1 MVKTK
6 CKSRILSCI
15 CTALLAFGAGNL
27 ATEIP
32 VYAESG
38 TVYSCTIN
46 RSYSN
51 PVTGEVEDS
60 GGEASY
66 ATGQGMVEG
75 AVYGSGLME
84 VTDSG
89 NYYLTVRLSLMDYT
103 SDHSFT
109 VQNVGDSG
117 WMSTGVA
124 VTANGSDSNGTTA
137 DLCIQVPGENCI
149 VRGSMYVT
157 PMGRN
162 VIFYFYPTNYSEG
175 NSVGMTPAFVT
186 ESSGT
191 SAQENNDTTQ
201 SMDTASAQEE
211 TDSSDE
217 ENGSDTQEE
226 SSDTE
231 GTSGSD
237 VSETAD
243 SDNTTSDTSQNQS
256 DGAGDSGTQGT
267 QSQASINTGSTQSSA
282 ISTQQSTVFQSSSTQ
297 SNGSSTQAASDTD
310 QELNSAQGLSL
321 STASKDSS
329 TTKETAGEESSISLN
344 PYVLLGLTITIS
356 GLILIFAGALVVWY
370 FHRNWR
376 RWSGEDDDDDDE
388 D

>member
-6 CKSRILSCI
+6 WKSRILSCI

-186 ESSGT
+186 ESSG
-191 SAQENNDTTQ
+191 SD
-201 SMDTASAQEE
+201 AQEE
-211 TDSSDE
+211 STDAD
-217 ENGSDTQEE
+217 
-226 SSDTE
+226 

-237 VSETAD
+237 VSVTADAAASGTDTAD
-243 SDNTTSDTSQNQS
+243 SQP
-256 DGAGDSGTQGT
+256 AGSESTGTQE
-267 QSQASINTGSTQSSA
+267 QK
-282 ISTQQSTVFQSSSTQ
+282 
-297 SNGSSTQAASDTD
+297 SSTQAASDTD

>member
-27 ATEIP
+27 TTEIP

-186 ESSGT
+186 ESSG
-191 SAQENNDTTQ
+191 SD
-201 SMDTASAQEE
+201 AQEE
-211 TDSSDE
+211 GTQSTQASNSSD
-217 ENGSDTQEE
+217 SDSMQASGVGTQQ
-226 SSDTE
+226 S
-231 GTSGSD
+231 
-237 VSETAD
+237 AI
-243 SDNTTSDTSQNQS
+243 SQS
-256 DGAGDSGTQGT
+256 SGTQE
-267 QSQASINTGSTQSSA
+267 QK
-282 ISTQQSTVFQSSSTQ
+282 SSTQ
-297 SNGSSTQAASDTD
+297 TASDTD

>member
-1 MVKTK
+1 MDKTK
-6 CKSRILSCI
+6 WKSRILSCI

-32 VYAESG
+32 VHAESG

-149 VRGSMYVT
+149 VCGSMYVT

-186 ESSGT
+186 ESSG
-191 SAQENNDTTQ
+191 
-201 SMDTASAQEE
+201 
-211 TDSSDE
+211 
-217 ENGSDTQEE
+217 
-226 SSDTE
+226 
-231 GTSGSD
+231 
-237 VSETAD
+237 
-243 SDNTTSDTSQNQS
+243 
-256 DGAGDSGTQGT
+256 
-267 QSQASINTGSTQSSA
+267 
-282 ISTQQSTVFQSSSTQ
+282 
-297 SNGSSTQAASDTD
+297 
-310 QELNSAQGLSL
+310 
-321 STASKDSS
+321 
-329 TTKETAGEESSISLN
+329 
-344 PYVLLGLTITIS
+344 
-356 GLILIFAGALVVWY
+356 
-370 FHRNWR
+370 
-376 RWSGEDDDDDDE
+376 
-388 D
+388 

>member
-32 VYAESG
+32 VHAESG

-186 ESSGT
+186 ESSG
-191 SAQENNDTTQ
+191 SD
-201 SMDTASAQEE
+201 AQEE
-211 TDSSDE
+211 GTDAD
-217 ENGSDTQEE
+217 
-226 SSDTE
+226 

-237 VSETAD
+237 VSVTAD
-243 SDNTTSDTSQNQS
+243 
-256 DGAGDSGTQGT
+256 AAASGTDASDSQPAGSESTGT
-267 QSQASINTGSTQSSA
+267 QSTQASNSSDSDSTQASGV
-282 ISTQQSTVFQSSSTQ
+282 STQQSAVSQSYSTQ
-297 SNGSSTQAASDTD
+297 EQKSSTQAVSDTD